1 MGTVTFFWG
10 LEWSRA
16 DIYKT
21 PHTSALVNTVVFL
34 LLRICLIRGC
44 CGVLGETKIK
54 GLKAPAERG
63 RQPKLE
69 EECLVLRGLL
79 NLCRSRPFYREEQ

>member
-1 MGTVTFFWG
+1 M
-10 LEWSRA
+10 
-16 DIYKT
+16 
-21 PHTSALVNTVVFL
+21 
-34 LLRICLIRGC
+34 
-44 CGVLGETKIK
+44 LGETKIK